1 MGICTN
7 ELSQPWAIYIIPL
20 TSFANGASIGS
31 SGDPL
36 LTMVLF
42 SRGDPLLTMV
52 LVIILLLLGQPLR
65 ESWNNSANN
74 IVPWFVLVTSNS
86 NLSGSIPIHLKPG
99 FRPV

>member
-7 ELSQPWAIYIIPL
+7 ELFQPWAIYIIPL
-20 TSFANGASIGS
+20 TSFAYGASIGS
-31 SGDPL
+31 S
-36 LTMVLF
+36 
-42 SRGDPLLTMV
+42 GDPLLTMV